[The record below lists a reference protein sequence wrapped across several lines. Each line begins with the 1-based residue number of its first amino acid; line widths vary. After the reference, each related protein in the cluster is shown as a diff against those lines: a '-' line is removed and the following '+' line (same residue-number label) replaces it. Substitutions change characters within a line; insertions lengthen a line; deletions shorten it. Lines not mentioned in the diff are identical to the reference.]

1 MNTDDNLRGFL
12 YMNFLSIIF
21 VLPLLF
27 VSLCIS
33 AMERIL
39 GAVNQHP
46 AIIEQQNAIASV
58 RARVLER
65 SVASS
70 PKVSF
75 STTGKVPFLKNI
87 DRNKDRLDE
96 DKRTYLDGNLIFSK
110 PLFDGGRRESL
121 VNAERFREKAELI
134 RLNVTYAARFYELL
148 NYALDGLRSEARLA
162 SLLTTINML
171 SESQEEVRRRF
182 EMGAGT
188 LIDVRRLELAALD
201 LETEELKLKKQLAL
215 SSRSLKDAFD
225 LNLDDIRLEIS
236 DFIKKIPD
244 PNVMEFDGLSLLTPQ
259 VFYQEQAAL
268 KAERASIM
276 AERRPEVNLTLNTT
290 LYDVTTQPFSEYEVY
305 GGISLEQPVFDGG
318 AREARV
324 NGLDIAMIMEG
335 DKADVFIN
343 ERRLEWRATEMV
355 LSEYRSDEIQEV
367 KRQENL
373 SKAIDSLK
381 KRFATIDP
389 NLVELTETNLELAQ
403 SKRRSEEIIWGMRA
417 LAFQRADISGRL
429 LDYLDIP
436 FPANR

>member
-1 MNTDDNLRGFL
+1 
-12 YMNFLSIIF
+12 
-21 VLPLLF
+21 
-27 VSLCIS
+27 
-33 AMERIL
+33 
-39 GAVNQHP
+39 
-46 AIIEQQNAIASV
+46 
-58 RARVLER
+58 
-65 SVASS
+65 
-70 PKVSF
+70 
-75 STTGKVPFLKNI
+75 
-87 DRNKDRLDE
+87 
-96 DKRTYLDGNLIFSK
+96 
-110 PLFDGGRRESL
+110 
-121 VNAERFREKAELI
+121 
-134 RLNVTYAARFYELL
+134 
-148 NYALDGLRSEARLA
+148 
-162 SLLTTINML
+162 
-171 SESQEEVRRRF
+171 
-182 EMGAGT
+182 
-188 LIDVRRLELAALD
+188 
-201 LETEELKLKKQLAL
+201 
-215 SSRSLKDAFD
+215 
-225 LNLDDIRLEIS
+225 
-236 DFIKKIPD
+236 
-244 PNVMEFDGLSLLTPQ
+244 
-259 VFYQEQAAL
+259 
-268 KAERASIM
+268 
-276 AERRPEVNLTLNTT
+276 T

-389 NLVELTETNLELAQ
+389 NLVELTETNLKLAQ